1 VLAKPLTNLLH
12 KGVLFVWTDET
23 ERAFQL
29 LKEALITA
37 PVLSLPDFTKV
48 FTVETDASDIGICAI
63 LLQDNHPIA
72 FVSKSLG
79 PKTRGLST
87 YKKEFLA
94 ILLAIDQWRPYL
106 QHAEFRILTDQRSLA
121 HLSDQHLHT
130 PWQHKALTKIL
141 GLQYT
146 IVYRKGSENIAAD
159 ALSCRPQALGTL
171 AAILSVQATWL
182 QEIIEGYQTDTA
194 TQAKLT
200 QLAINVASG
209 GDFTLRDGLLRHR
222 GPIGWVTVS
231 RFRHESEQLCM
242 IVLQVTILVFQ

>member
-1 VLAKPLTNLLH
+1 VLAKPLTNLLR
-12 KGVLFVWTDET
+12 KGVLFVWTAET

-29 LKEALITA
+29 LKESLITA
-37 PVLSLPDFTKV
+37 PVLSLPNFTKV
-48 FTVETDASDIGICAI
+48 FTVETDALDIGIGTI

-87 YKKEFLA
+87 YKKEYLA

-130 PWQHKALTKIL
+130 PWQHKAFTKML

-146 IVYRKGSENIAAD
+146 IVYRKGSENTAAN
-159 ALSCRPQALGTL
+159 ALSRRPQTLGTL
-171 AAILSVQATWL
+171 AAISSVQATWL
-182 QEIIEGYQTDTA
+182 QEIIEGYKTDTA
-194 TQAKLT
+194 TQAKLA
-200 QLAINVASG
+200 QLAITPASG
-209 GDFTLRDGLLRHR
+209 SDFTLRDGLLRH
-222 GPIGWVTVS
+222 
-231 RFRHESEQLCM
+231 
-242 IVLQVTILVFQ
+242 